1 MMKLDA
7 PILTSLFGAPAF
19 NSAQEAAQTLTE
31 FADFNSGAKGA
42 INHSR
47 DWYMAAGILRVLQEI
62 GAYAKM

>member
-19 NSAQEAAQTLTE
+19 NSALEAAQTLTE
-31 FADFNSGAKGA
+31 FADFNSGANGA

-47 DWYMAAGILRVLQEI
+47 DWYMAA
-62 GAYAKM
+62 